1 MNKILRYSFI
11 ALLAMVF
18 GNVMAEDVFVSDFS
32 YATGEAFTGG
42 GDGSFT
48 GSVASKKIQS
58 SNAEDVDLSSAYAQ
72 FITQWDNAS
81 LSNAY
86 WGNQSIKL
94 GTSSKDG
101 SMTSIALGDKMTSSV
116 KVTINVAGW
125 GSGTNSMT
133 VAASK
138 GTIENPTV
146 TITNGEFTDYSFT
159 IADGDAT
166 TALTI
171 SGKRMFVK
179 SVKVETTGSTP
190 VITVKVPEF
199 SIAGGLYF
207 EPQTV
212 SMSCEE
218 GAKILYTIPA
228 GQDPEYTNDNQYTG
242 VFYDGNPLTISKTTT
257 IKAMAVK
264 DGKTSGIVTATYTI
278 VNTTGKGTQE
288 SPFSVADALQ
298 VIGAL
303 ENGKTTDNEY
313 ITKGIITEVTEIS
326 TKYGN
331 ATFNIADAAG
341 GDVLTVF
348 RAKDAN
354 GENITDENIVK
365 VGDKVTIQGK
375 LQRYFKDNVVTP
387 EIAQGGKILSVE
399 STTGINTISADK
411 AKNGARYNLAGQK
424 VNAGYKGVVIMNG
437 QKVMQ

>member
-1 MNKILRYSFI
+1 MNKILRYSFV

-18 GNVMAEDVFVSDFS
+18 GNVMAEEATMKYSDS
-32 YATGEAFTGG
+32 TTGNMKA
-42 GDGSFT
+42 DGSNEAASV
-48 GSVASKKIQS
+48 GLNDSEWSVVASKGAA
-58 SNAEDVDLSSAYAQ
+58 SNAPGLNKAGDIRL
-72 FITQWDNAS
+72 
-81 LSNAY
+81 Y
-86 WGNQSIKL
+86 WH
-94 GTSSKDG
+94 KDG
-101 SMTSIALGDKMTSSV
+101 C
-116 KVTINVAGW
+116 N
-125 GSGTNSMT
+125 
-133 VAASK
+133 
-138 GTIENPTV
+138 
-146 TITNGEFTDYSFT
+146 TITVSSLTNATISNIAITFTGADYSNVSVT
-159 IADGDAT
+159 VNGAAVTGTDGNYAINSTSFVLGNANT
-166 TALTI
+166 TNTQVRI
-171 SGKRMFVK
+171 SQIVITYAG
-179 SVKVETTGSTP
+179 GTP
-190 VITVKVPEF
+190 ITVKVPEF

-313 ITKGIITEVTEIS
+313 ITKGIVTEVTEIS